1 VQYRYSNIPGWLCFV
16 FGCIYKENS
25 MTHDSNQVLNKD
37 DLLAE
42 ARASVNPVD
51 AEAAEALL
59 NAGASVLDVREPAE
73 YMMGHLPR
81 AENIPRGVLE
91 FKVGDHPMLCDKT
104 STILLYCK
112 NGGRSTL
119 AAHTLKRMGFTD
131 VRMLVGGFDSWTGSV
146 HKVETDP
153 SVYK

>member
-1 VQYRYSNIPGWLCFV
+1 
-16 FGCIYKENS
+16 
-25 MTHDSNQVLNKD
+25 MAHDLNQALNKE

-42 ARASVNPVD
+42 ARVSVNPVD

-73 YMMGHLPR
+73 FMMGHLPS

-91 FKVGDHPMLCDKT
+91 FKVGDHPMLCDM
-104 STILLYCK
+104 SHTILLYCK

-131 VRMLVGGFDSWTGSV
+131 VRMLVGGFDGWTGSV
-146 HKVETDP
+146 HNVETDP